1 MVGPLDEFE
10 RCWPWLEA
18 ALERHAYRHN
28 GVVWPTHRKE
38 DVWQAIASGRNLFW
52 PGENCALVTFFRSN
66 PSGLKDH
73 HNWLTGGDDLHEILA
88 LVTATEEYGRQNGC
102 HRQTGVGRRGWLRFF
117 EGYKET
123 GTYKQKILR

>member
-1 MVGPLDEFE
+1 M
-10 RCWPWLEA
+10 WLTKRLSESREK
-18 ALERHAYRHN
+18 LPHS
-28 GVVWPTHRKE
+28 
-38 DVWQAIASGRNLFW
+38 ASINSQPEKSRLPSNT
-52 PGENCALVTFFRSN
+52 PHSTTGENCALVTFFRSN

-117 EGYKET
+117 EGYKE
-123 GTYKQKILR
+123 